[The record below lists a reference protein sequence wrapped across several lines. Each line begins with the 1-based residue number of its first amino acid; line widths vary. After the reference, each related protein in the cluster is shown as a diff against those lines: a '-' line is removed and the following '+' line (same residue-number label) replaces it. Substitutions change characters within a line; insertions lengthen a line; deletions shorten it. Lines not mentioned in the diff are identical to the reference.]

1 MFKGL
6 EHPSAFPS
14 MLRGSTPEPRP
25 LTRKESF
32 GSSNQLRRS
41 DSVNNSMASPR
52 QLQRKDSSPSR
63 RDSSDS
69 ILLSRKDYNA
79 NALTRKNSGE
89 LKLSKRDSVSEDFRR
104 LSFGNSI
111 YLRPDSTG
119 AINLIR
125 RDSIGR
131 KGLHNHARDFVSKL
145 FEPSINS
152 STNNNEHN
160 SKDISS
166 ILRRSDS
173 EDPKKGEHDSNVLTT
188 ANLSKH
194 VTIIEKV
201 DSNADKSR
209 LEDYLNNRRD
219 QTDSL
224 SSRRISVDSLDVR
237 RLSRRGSSV
246 SGEAIFNSRPFNDN
260 EVIPIMITRQFSAS
274 YANGAQCIDGN

>member
-1 MFKGL
+1 
-6 EHPSAFPS
+6 

-41 DSVNNSMASPR
+41 DSVNNTLTSSS
-52 QLQRKDSSPSR
+52 QFQRKDSSSNR

-69 ILLSRKDYNA
+69 VLHTRKDNNA

-89 LKLSKRDSVSEDFRR
+89 LKLSKRDSVSDDFRR

-131 KGLHNHARDFVSKL
+131 KGIHNHSRDFVSKL
-145 FEPSINS
+145 FEPSINYP
-152 STNNNEHN
+152 TNNMEHN
-160 SKDISS
+160 SKDLSS

-173 EDPKKGEHDSNVLTT
+173 EDPKKGEHDSDVLTT
-188 ANLSKH
+188 ANLTKH

-201 DSNADKSR
+201 GSNEDKSR
-209 LEDYLNNRRD
+209 LEDYLINRRD

-224 SSRRISVDSLDVR
+224 SSRRISVDSLDIR

-246 SGEAIFNSRPFNDN
+246 SGEANLHSLPFDDN
-260 EVIPIMITRQFSAS
+260 EVILFMIIQQISATH
-274 YANGAQCIDGN
+274 